1 MKATLD
7 NIRSYL
13 TEIGRTPL
21 LSSEQEIQLGRK
33 VQRLKLLLSIKE
45 KLKVYL
51 HREPTRLE
59 WAERANCSLPN
70 LERDL
75 AEGKKAKNQL
85 VEANLRL
92 VVSIAKK
99 YQQRGLELLDL
110 IQEGNTGLIVAAGR
124 FNPKRG
130 CKFSTFAH
138 WWIRQAI
145 VRAIQNQSRTIRL
158 PVYVTEK
165 LNNIK
170 KAYRELSILQGRT
183 PKIAEI
189 AEYCTE
195 KPEAISSYLKA
206 AQIPFSLDR
215 ELGEGEE
222 ATFGDFL
229 EDRST
234 STLEFLLEKERAE
247 KVNYFLR
254 ILPPQE
260 QKILILRYGLNLNS
274 EPKTFRQIADELGVS
289 QSRINHHKTRAIAK
303 LRSSF
308 AGQNASNF

>member
-1 MKATLD
+1 MKAPPD
-7 NIRSYL
+7 SVCSYL

-21 LSSEQEIQLGRK
+21 LSSEQEIQLGRQ

-59 WAERANCSLPN
+59 WAEKANCSLPT

-75 AEGKKAKNQL
+75 AQGKEAKEQL
-85 VEANLRL
+85 IIANLRL
-92 VVSIAKK
+92 VVSVAKK
-99 YQQRGLELLDL
+99 YQDRGLELLDL
-110 IQEGNTGLIVAAGR
+110 IQEGNTGLIVAAEK
-124 FNPKRG
+124 FQPKRG
-130 CKFSTFAH
+130 CKFSTVAH

-170 KAYRELSILQGRT
+170 KAYRELSINKGRT
-183 PKIAEI
+183 PTVAEI
-189 AEYCTE
+189 AKYCQE

-206 AQIPFSLDR
+206 AQIPFSLEQ

-222 ATFGDFL
+222 TTFGDFL
-229 EDRST
+229 EDRSI
-234 STLEFLLEKERAE
+234 STLEFLLEKERGE

-254 ILPPQE
+254 SLPPQE
-260 QKILILRYGLNLNS
+260 QKILILRYGLNS
-274 EPKTFRQIADELGVS
+274 EPKTFRQIAEELGSS
-289 QSRINHHKTRAIAK
+289 QSGIIYQQTRAIAK
-303 LRSSF
+303 LRSTF